1 MATSRELVVDAAFA
15 ILRRY
20 PETRQL
26 PTVQS
31 VREYLGKGSPNTI
44 NEEIKV
50 FWERLAGRI
59 TLPTIPEGLQQAAA
73 AFWERAAQEGQAA
86 FERHRTVVDAELK
99 EARTAQRNAE
109 DLAQHLAVDLSSAR
123 GEISRLNQR
132 LHDKEAEWVKLRRDL
147 DAEAL
152 GHKHAEVQLADIRE
166 RLDVQT
172 REHQTALSAVK
183 ENAVWELE
191 TLKVEYGKTMQLE
204 RERLAA
210 MEERYDRQLEGL
222 LVERLSLEND
232 LKRLTEERD
241 VVRGETMHFKA
252 RIEAV
257 ESERERAAQ
266 QNRRLQEE
274 LTEAKMQAAELAERL
289 SAIGREYERKV
300 VEHRQL
306 NQTFGITQ
314 EKTQR
319 QAETINSLRER
330 VVGLD
335 TEKRLLARELKAL
348 QRRKGRVL

>member
-1 MATSRELVVDAAFA
+1 MPTSRELVVDAAFA

-86 FERHRTVVDAELK
+86 FERHRAVVDAELK
-99 EARTAQRNAE
+99 EAKTAQCNAE
-109 DLAQHLAVDLSSAR
+109 DLAQRLAADLSSAR
-123 GEISRLNQR
+123 AKIRQLSQR
-132 LHDKEAEWVKLRRDL
+132 MSDKEAECVMLTRDL

-166 RLDVQT
+166 RLGVQT
-172 REHQTALSAVK
+172 REHQEALSAVK
-183 ENAVWELE
+183 ENAAWELE
-191 TLKVEYGKTMQLE
+191 TLRAEHGKTVQLE
-204 RERLAA
+204 RERFDA
-210 MEERYDRQLEGL
+210 MEERYGKQLEAL
-222 LVERLSLEND
+222 QMQRLSLEND
-232 LKRLTEERD
+232 LKRLIEERD
-241 VVRGETMHFKA
+241 IVRVETMHFKA

-266 QNRRLQEE
+266 QNTRLQEG
-274 LTEAKMQAAELAERL
+274 LTEAKMQAAELTERL
-289 SAIGREYERKV
+289 NAVGREYERKV
-300 VEHRQL
+300 AEHRQL
-306 NQTFGITQ
+306 KQVFGITQ
-314 EKTQR
+314 EKTQK

-330 VVGLD
+330 IVGLD
-335 TEKRLLARELKAL
+335 SEKRLLARELRAL